1 MATVAQ
7 LDVRIG
13 ADIKSFQQGMAKLE
27 NQLKQVGSNLRN
39 TGRQL
44 STAVTLP
51 LLGIGAAAVKA
62 ASDAEE
68 MQSKFN
74 TVFKTVGG
82 DVTRQLDAFARAS
95 GRSRYELRGMAGQL
109 GDIFKPLGYTEKQ
122 AGNLSVQVAKLAVD
136 LGSFNNMPMDEALAR
151 LRGTLIGSHENALA
165 FGVVINEASLK
176 QELMRMGADKLTGAQ
191 LNQAKV
197 QARLNL
203 LMAGT
208 TDAQGDAIRTS
219 DSFANQ
225 FQRLRN
231 ATYDL
236 GVAIGELLLP
246 YARQLVGRLQGM
258 VDYVQNLNPETK
270 KLGIILAGVAAAAG
284 PLLFTL
290 GGMASGFSAIMRAVT
305 LTMGLFNPYVAGL
318 AAIAA
323 IFVVLTRGSDSVQ
336 AAFKTFGD
344 QITTSFKPAW
354 DTLKTAVSATYQ
366 QFVGWW
372 DTNGET
378 VKSTLAT
385 TFGGL
390 ITAIGGA
397 LGSIAG
403 LFTAAWDA
411 AEVVTKAFVGE
422 GGTLAGLMASGTVK
436 AVNQLG
442 ASLALIASTVQTT
455 VDQASGAIQTVT
467 FGATGKYAKA
477 MEALK
482 SIPKSNIDAVLAF
495 FDTLD
500 TDITSKID
508 PNTGKDAADATMGE
522 GEGKKSYGDRVREI
536 LTEALG
542 GFVSFKTDIKDPLI
556 NDEDSVSNTA
566 GDAVDAIGEIKN
578 TIDGLTILKPSFGN
592 LKSPITEVKDEA
604 KLAHDYMQQML
615 KSLSPEELAQI
626 KTDPE
631 KVEEIAALFAMM
643 APKELPDPNKYNDF
657 IKNFTP
663 TDEQE
668 EKITRFGER
677 MRLLSIDLD
686 NASHF
691 AFKMSDNISDIEQAW
706 RPLFGTDSPQ
716 WMKDL
721 AKYASDATLIVTG
734 LQAMVELLKP
744 STWTEALGV
753 LKDLGE
759 NLWNIVTAIGEIILK
774 IAEWVLAQA
783 GIGGGGPDFT
793 GGAPGISIPGSGGG
807 ATTTAG
813 GSGAGGGVV
822 AGVLTGLSTA
832 AIGAIIGANIN
843 AIIQAR
849 GIEEPWTRMGIT
861 REEWIQQQIESG
873 AYAQYLGNLM
883 GPGSDL
889 SWLSGASGGIG
900 GLFGGTP
907 SWLSGLQGY
916 MGTGGSA
923 NTSGIMG
930 SGSMGSTQTIN
941 INLDGQQIAT
951 ATVPYMAGELEL
963 YGTNY

>member
-82 DVTRQLDAFARAS
+82 DVTKQLDAFARAS
-95 GRSRYELRGMAGQL
+95 GRSRYELQGMAGQL
-109 GDIFKPLGYTEKQ
+109 GDIFKPLGYTEQQ

-151 LRGTLIGSHENALA
+151 LRGTLVGSHENALA

-236 GVAIGELLLP
+236 GVTIGELLLP
-246 YARQLVGRLQGM
+246 YANQLVRRLQGM

-284 PLLFTL
+284 PLVFTL

-323 IFVVLTRGSDSVQ
+323 IFVTLTRGSDSVQ

-354 DTLKTAVSATYQ
+354 DTLKTAVSTAYE

-397 LGSIAG
+397 VGSIAG

-411 AEVVTKAFVGE
+411 AETVTEAFVGE
-422 GGTLAGLMASGTVK
+422 DGTLAGLMASGTVK

-455 VDQASGAIQTVT
+455 VDQASGAIKTVT

-477 MEALK
+477 MEALE

-495 FDTLD
+495 FETLD

-508 PNTGKDAADATMGE
+508 PNTGKDAAEATMGE
-522 GEGKKSYGDRVREI
+522 GEGKKSFSERLKEL
-536 LTEALG
+536 LTEALD
-542 GFVSFKTDIKDPLI
+542 GFVSFKTDIKDPLV
-556 NDEDSVSNTA
+556 NDEDSVSDTLTDTEGDVTDLKNSVDGLFAIKPDNKTII
-566 GDAVDAIGEIKN
+566 DAVSGIK
-578 TIDGLTILKPSFGN
+578 TPA
-592 LKSPITEVKDEA
+592 EEA
-604 KLAHDYMQQML
+604 K
-615 KSLSPEELAQI
+615 
-626 KTDPE
+626 E
-631 KVEEIAALFAMM
+631 KVEDFLDTFVADETYLQGVETTADALKEIIPTADEVSRFYQLQHAFGLLEEDFEDAADQSANLALHLGNVEDTLTLL
-643 APKELPDPNKYNDF
+643 KV
-657 IKNFTP
+657 
-663 TDEQE
+663 DENSKFFKFVEGLRYAAEQTT
-668 EKITRFGER
+668 IF
-677 MRLLSIDLD
+677 LD
-686 NASHF
+686 
-691 AFKMSDNISDIEQAW
+691 
-706 RPLFGTDSPQ
+706 G
-716 WMKDL
+716 MKSL
-721 AKYASDATLIVTG
+721 MVL
-734 LQAMVELLKP
+734 LQAE
-744 STWTEALGV
+744 TWITFF
-753 LKDLGE
+753 KT
-759 NLWNIVTAIGEIILK
+759 IVGIVDK
-774 IAEWVLAQA
+774 LAQLI
-783 GIGGGGPDFT
+783 GITSGAAADGGGG
-793 GGAPGISIPGSGGG
+793 GGGGVTIGGTPGTNVPPVNIPGTGG

-813 GSGAGGGVV
+813 GGAGMLAGIPVATTLALASVFGSSIYRLAGFGGSE
-822 AGVLTGLSTA
+822 T
-832 AIGAIIGANIN
+832 
-843 AIIQAR
+843 
-849 GIEEPWTRMGIT
+849 PWVSMGIT
-861 REEWIQQQIESG
+861 RDEWIQQAISTG
-873 AYAQYLGNLM
+873 GFGLIAGNLM
-883 GPGSDL
+883 GGVDL
-889 SWLSGASGGIG
+889 SWLSGTAGGG
-900 GLFGGTP
+900 SMNGAGTP
-907 SWLSGLQGY
+907 TWLSGLQGY

-923 NTSGIMG
+923 NTSGVM
-930 SGSMGSTQTIN
+930 GSMGMTTGGQTIN
-941 INLDGQQIAT
+941 VNLDGQTIAT
-951 ATVPYMAGELEL
+951 ATMPYWSQELEI
-963 YGTNY
+963 YGTNR

>member
-13 ADIKSFQQGMAKLE
+13 ADIKSFQHGMAKLE

-82 DVTRQLDAFARAS
+82 DVTKQLDAFARAS
-95 GRSRYELRGMAGQL
+95 GRSRYELQGMAGQL
-109 GDIFKPLGYTEKQ
+109 GDIFKPLGYTEQQ

-136 LGSFNNMPMDEALAR
+136 LGSFNNMPMDEALDR
-151 LRGTLIGSHENALA
+151 LRGTLVGSHENALA

-197 QARLNL
+197 QGRLNL

-236 GVAIGELLLP
+236 GVTIGELLLP
-246 YARQLVGRLQGM
+246 YARELVGRLQGM
-258 VDYVQNLNPETK
+258 VDFVQNLNPETK

-284 PLLFTL
+284 PLVFTL
-290 GGMASGFSAIMRAVT
+290 GGIASGFSAIMRAVT

-318 AAIAA
+318 AAVAA
-323 IFVVLTRGSDSVQ
+323 ILVGLSRGSDSVQ

-344 QITTSFKPAW
+344 QITTSFAPAW
-354 DTLKTAVSATYQ
+354 ETLKTAVSTAYE

-385 TFGGL
+385 TFSGL

-397 LGSIAG
+397 LGSIAE

-411 AEVVTKAFVGE
+411 AETVTEAFVGE
-422 GGTLAGLMASGTVK
+422 DGTLAGLMASGTVK

-455 VDQASGAIQTVT
+455 VDQASGTIKTVT
-467 FGATGKYAKA
+467 FGAQGKYAEA

-508 PNTGKDAADATMGE
+508 PNTGKNAADATMGE
-522 GEGKKSYGDRVREI
+522 GEGKKSYGDRLRE
-536 LTEALG
+536 LLVEALG
-542 GFVSFKTDIKDPLI
+542 GFDLFKTDIKDPLV
-556 NDEDSVSNTA
+556 NDEDSVSNTLTDTEGDVTDLKNSVDSLFA
-566 GDAVDAIGEIKN
+566 IKPDNKQIIDAVSGIKTPAEEAKQKAEEMIAAFQADETDLRYIQETADAIKEFIPTVDEVSRFYQLQHAFGLLEEDFGDAATDSANVAHHVGRVEELLRLLKVDEDSPFFKFVEGVRYGAEQVTIFFEGLTSLMALLKAETWINFFDTIVGIVEKIGELL
-578 TIDGLTILKPSFGN
+578 GLTSG
-592 LKSPITEVKDEA
+592 A
-604 KLAHDYMQQML
+604 
-615 KSLSPEELAQI
+615 
-626 KTDPE
+626 
-631 KVEEIAALFAMM
+631 
-643 APKELPDPNKYNDF
+643 
-657 IKNFTP
+657 
-663 TDEQE
+663 
-668 EKITRFGER
+668 
-677 MRLLSIDLD
+677 
-686 NASHF
+686 
-691 AFKMSDNISDIEQAW
+691 
-706 RPLFGTDSPQ
+706 
-716 WMKDL
+716 
-721 AKYASDATLIVTG
+721 
-734 LQAMVELLKP
+734 
-744 STWTEALGV
+744 
-753 LKDLGE
+753 
-759 NLWNIVTAIGEIILK
+759 VTAGGTSVGGG
-774 IAEWVLAQA
+774 AVTA
-783 GIGGGGPDFT
+783 GGTSIGGGPPDFT
-793 GGAPGISIPGSGGG
+793 GGDPGIDIPGSDGQGTPTGVPVGTGGGG
-807 ATTTAG
+807 AAG
-813 GSGAGGGVV
+813 GAGAVGAGGIGASAGLTV
-822 AGVLTGLSTA
+822 AGAA
-832 AIGAIIGANIN
+832 AISAAWLLGV
-843 AIIQAR
+843 
-849 GIEEPWTRMGIT
+849 
-861 REEWIQQQIESG
+861 
-873 AYAQYLGNLM
+873 QYLGQFMGSTLASNAFDPTTYAGGNLANAFGGM
-883 GPGSDL
+883 IG
-889 SWLSGASGGIG
+889 SGGIT
-900 GLFGGTP
+900 GLDFG
-907 SWLSGLQGY
+907 SNWLSGLQGY

-923 NTSGIMG
+923 NTSGRM
-930 SGSMGSTQTIN
+930 SGAGMTTSGQTIN
-941 INLDGQQIAT
+941 VNLDGQTIAT
-951 ATVPYMAGELEL
+951 ATMPYWSQELEI
-963 YGTNY
+963 YGTNR